1 MLSNGGPSVDEVTIL
16 GRDDGS
22 HEFQKFLSIFD
33 APAYVRRA
41 RTVQGAFEQLLDH
54 CRQRRAEWLK
64 MVRLRIGMLHA
75 LAGEWDNLRPLL
87 ADDDQLDILRYH
99 LAALAS
105 PLRDPVEPTAS
116 HRTLRRAS
124 RELCESLEYFNERWV
139 EFIANV
145 DLTAINELRDGYNR
159 FYVLE
164 KECAVRSAR
173 VARQGFIRLEPL
185 TTDEL
190 MAQFPLLPVPR
201 VRD

>member
-1 MLSNGGPSVDEVTIL
+1 MDEVTIL

-22 HEFQKFLSIFD
+22 HEYKKFLSIFD

-41 RTVQGAFEQLLDH
+41 RAVQGALEQLLDH

-75 LAGEWDNLRPLL
+75 LAGEWDNLRPFL
-87 ADDDQLDILRYH
+87 ADDDQLHILRYH

-105 PLRDPVEPTAS
+105 PLRAPVEPTTS
-116 HRTLRRAS
+116 HRTLRQAL
-124 RELCESLEYFNERWV
+124 RELRESLEYFNERWR
-139 EFIANV
+139 EFISHV
-145 DLTAINELRDGYNR
+145 DLNALNELRDGYNR
-159 FYVLE
+159 YYVLE

-173 VARQGFIRLEPL
+173 VARQSFVRLEPL
-185 TTDEL
+185 TTEEL

-201 VRD
+201 ERE